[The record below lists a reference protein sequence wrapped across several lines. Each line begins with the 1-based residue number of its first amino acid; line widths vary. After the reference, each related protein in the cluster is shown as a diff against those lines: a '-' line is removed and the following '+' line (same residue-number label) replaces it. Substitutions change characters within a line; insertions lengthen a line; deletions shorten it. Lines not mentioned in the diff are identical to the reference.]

1 MSRSSQASMACTTL
15 TDGTSKVVTVKRLDV
30 LDLERVNV
38 QIVQSKESNRI
49 LLVSTSPPNL
59 SRNIR

>member
-1 MSRSSQASMACTTL
+1 MACTTL